1 MSIVTSIEISFD
13 KTIPKAKIK
22 ATISSLTFQLHVVH
36 EEEGDHGKINEDRAT
51 SPSYNELNNDAV
63 LTRSTTANTRSSILL
78 FDNNKDNTSNDRK
91 VNNL

>member
-1 MSIVTSIEISFD
+1 MSIEISFD
-13 KTIPKAKIK
+13 INQTIPKAKIQ

-51 SPSYNELNNDAV
+51 SPSYNELNNDAI

-91 VNNL
+91 VNDL